1 MAGGSSG
8 GAAAAVGA
16 GQVPIAQG
24 SDGGGSIRIPA
35 SCCGVVGLKPS
46 RGRVSAGPYGID
58 GPGLVC
64 GGVLTRTV
72 CDAAAALDV
81 LSGPW
86 PGGPLLR
93 PDPDRD
99 LLVGLWP

>member
-1 MAGGSSG
+1 M
-8 GAAAAVGA
+8 
-16 GQVPIAQG
+16 
-24 SDGGGSIRIPA
+24 
-35 SCCGVVGLKPS
+35 
-46 RGRVSAGPYGID
+46 
-58 GPGLVC
+58 
-64 GGVLTRTV
+64 LTRTV
-72 CDAAAALDV
+72 RDTAAALDV